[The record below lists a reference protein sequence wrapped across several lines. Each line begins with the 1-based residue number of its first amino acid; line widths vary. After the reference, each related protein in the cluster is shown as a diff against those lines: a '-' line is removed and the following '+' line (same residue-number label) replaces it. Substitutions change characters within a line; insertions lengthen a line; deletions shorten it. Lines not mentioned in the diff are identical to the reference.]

1 MKVSASIVTYK
12 TDPTELLN
20 CINAIKRN
28 KVSLVYVIDNSPTNK
43 LGEVCASIEGVVYIF
58 NDNNLGYGTAH
69 NIAIRKT
76 QEQNFDYHLV
86 INSDVS
92 FGDDV
97 IEKLTEYME
106 SEENQDVAQVIPNT
120 YYPDGRLQ
128 YVVRLLPTPANPILR
143 RFLPDCVVKPMNNRY
158 CLMFNDHTQPMNVPF
173 HQGCFMFFRVKCFE
187 TAGMF
192 DERFFLYAEDIDITR
207 RMHKHFRTMFYP
219 GTSIIHFHRAESY
232 RSFKMLKIHIVNMIR
247 YFNKWGWFFDK
258 ERTEWNKKLLK
269 ELGYKS

>member
-1 MKVSASIVTYK
+1 MKISASIVTYN
-12 TDPTELLN
+12 TDSTELTN
-20 CINAIKRN
+20 CINAILKN
-28 KVSLVYVIDNSPTNK
+28 KVSPVYVIDNSPTNQ
-43 LGEVCASIEGVVYIF
+43 LGKVCESINNVIYIY
-58 NDNNLGYGTAH
+58 NKKNLGYGTAH
-69 NIAIRKT
+69 NIAIRKA

-143 RFLPDCVVKPMNNRY
+143 RFLPDSIVKPMNNRY
-158 CLMFNDHTQPMNVPF
+158 CLMFNDHTKPMNIPF

-187 TAGMF
+187 KVGLF
-192 DERFFLYAEDIDITR
+192 DERYFLYAEDIDITR
-207 RMHKHFRTMFYP
+207 RMHKLYRTMFYP
-219 GTSIIHFHRAESY
+219 YTSIVHYHRAESY

-258 ERTEWNKKLLK
+258 ERKEWNERILK
-269 ELGYKS
+269 ELEYKK